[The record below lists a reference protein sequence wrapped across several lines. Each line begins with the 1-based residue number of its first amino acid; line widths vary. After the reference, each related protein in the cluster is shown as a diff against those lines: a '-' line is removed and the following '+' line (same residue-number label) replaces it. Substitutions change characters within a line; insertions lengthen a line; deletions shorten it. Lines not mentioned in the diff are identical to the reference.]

1 MRRKLQ
7 WILLRAF
14 ALVVIN
20 KLGGHMKRVCA
31 GKKTFNYRVF
41 GCATLMLAA
50 FAISTAVMAES
61 VDVRVI
67 GTIVPGA
74 CTPTLGG
81 GGVVDY
87 GTISATTLDP
97 TNYTVLPVK
106 QVPFGVICQAP
117 VKVAIKAINGRK
129 GTLAGAVE
137 SGLEGAAVAP
147 AGSVVS
153 PSGSFVVV
161 GLGLDGSTPIG
172 GYTISLSSTGLIT
185 ESGSVVPVYRNS
197 DNDPTNWRTGTN
209 GLSLY
214 LPFPVTRFLS
224 WSAPGGVLAPL
235 AFTNFSGELSVQA
248 YLNKRSLLDTSH
260 EIKLDGLT
268 TIELVYL

>member
-1 MRRKLQ
+1 
-7 WILLRAF
+7 
-14 ALVVIN
+14 
-20 KLGGHMKRVCA
+20 MKQICV
-31 GKKTFNYRVF
+31 GKKTFNCRVF
-41 GCATLMLAA
+41 GCATLMLTA
-50 FAISTAVMAES
+50 FALSTAVMAES

-97 TNYTVLPVK
+97 TTYTILPVK
-106 QVPFGVICQAP
+106 QVPFGITCQAP

-137 SGLEGAAVAP
+137 SGQEGSAIAP
-147 AGSVVS
+147 AGSL
-153 PSGSFVVV
+153 SGAVVV
-161 GLGLDGSTPIG
+161 GLGLDGTTPIG
-172 GYTISLSSTGLIT
+172 GYSIGLLSAGLTT

-197 DNDPTNWRTGTN
+197 DNDPANWRTAATGIGMYTP
-209 GLSLY
+209 Y
-214 LPFPVTRFLS
+214 PVTTFIS
-224 WSAPGGVLAPL
+224 WSTPGGVLAPL
-235 AFTNFSGELSVQA
+235 AFTTVSGELSVKA
-248 YLNKRSLLDTSH
+248 YINKRSLLDTSH
-260 EIKLDGLT
+260 DIKLDGLT